1 MLCLKRKREGKKLGS
16 VSPLQSQHLGGRGRW
31 INRVSSRTAKAVQR
45 NFVWETKPNHNYILT
60 NLAKRKS
67 LIVSSMKTPEPL
79 EVHTFLGVVDTTTIL
94 EITW

>member
-16 VSPLQSQHLGGRGRW
+16 GGPLQSQHLGG
-31 INRVSSRTAKAVQR
+31 KAVQR
-45 NFVWETKPNHNYILT
+45 NFVWKTKPNHNYILT